1 MFVKP
6 HPWDVLDKYRVTEKA
21 PASREELEEEKAL
34 LERELDD
41 LYSKQDEIDSD
52 IESVKY
58 ELSRVITD
66 LGAFGIVGK
75 KGEPAGL

>member
-6 HPWDVLDKYRVTEKA
+6 HPWDALDKYRNST
-21 PASREELEEEKAL
+21 ASLEELEEEKEAL
-34 LERELDD
+34 ELELDD
-41 LYSKQDEIDSD
+41 LYSKQDDIDSD
-52 IESVKY
+52 IENVKY

-66 LGAFGIVGK
+66 IGVLSGVGK